1 MGNDWSARLSC
12 HLDNDVDGSCR
23 LVERLGHADVSRR
36 PSRQRCESQ
45 KRAFGAAGMNCR
57 ERSLVTG
64 VHGIEQRA
72 RFGSADFAEDDSIG
86 PVPRPLK
93 LST

>member
-1 MGNDWSARLSC
+1 
-12 HLDNDVDGSCR
+12 
-23 LVERLGHADVSRR
+23 
-36 PSRQRCESQ
+36 
-45 KRAFGAAGMNCR
+45 MNCR